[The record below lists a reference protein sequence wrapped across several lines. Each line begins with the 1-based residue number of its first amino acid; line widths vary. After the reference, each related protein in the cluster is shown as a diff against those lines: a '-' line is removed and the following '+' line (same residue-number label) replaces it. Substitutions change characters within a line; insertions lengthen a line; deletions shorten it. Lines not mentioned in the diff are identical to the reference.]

1 VQFQDEISL
10 DKRKAGARA
19 AVQEKKMAILENALR
34 ELPQNESL
42 ILAYMD
48 IARDK
53 LE

>member
-10 DKRKAGARA
+10 DKRK